1 MLNTRYGK
9 RDQQDKIEYAPRT
22 FKENGS
28 VVVPRIDDDDA
39 YCSRGWLKVIDVIP
53 SYDATTQK
61 VQLIGWEEDLIEKTI
76 TAQYEIVAIPVPTP
90 KAKRYSKLRITMFCV
105 NERIWSTVKHE
116 LEDTGYYDLY
126 VMAQY
131 FLDTDEYFQKG
142 LAMFKNYFLVHGYD
156 EEDYDN
162 MVNSMLEFAF
172 DGYETIK
179 PSALQ
184 NNSQLSS

>member
-1 MLNTRYGK
+1 
-9 RDQQDKIEYAPRT
+9 
-22 FKENGS
+22 
-28 VVVPRIDDDDA
+28 
-39 YCSRGWLKVIDVIP
+39 
-53 SYDATTQK
+53 
-61 VQLIGWEEDLIEKTI
+61 
-76 TAQYEIVAIPVPTP
+76 
-90 KAKRYSKLRITMFCV
+90 MFCV

-116 LEDTGYYDLY
+116 LEDIGYYDLY

-142 LAMFKNYFLVHGYD
+142 LTMFKNYFISQGYT
-156 EEDYDN
+156 EEDYDD

-179 PSALQ
+179 PNTLQ